1 MSEATGSRKALWDL
15 SYGLYI
21 VTATDGEKHNGQ
33 IVNSAFQVTNTPP
46 QIAVCINKENLT
58 HEYIQKTGKFGMS
71 VLEKETPLLFMGP
84 WGFKSGRVIDKFQ
97 GVNYKIGVTGVK
109 LVTDH
114 SLSIMEA
121 KITSTQDVGTHTIF
135 VGEVINSEVL
145 KDGELLTYEFY
156 QKDKKGKAPKT
167 APTFK

>member
-1 MSEATGSRKALWDL
+1 MIAERKALWDL
-15 SYGLYI
+15 SYGVYI

-33 IVNSAFQVTNTPP
+33 IVNSAVQVTNTPP

-84 WGFKSGRVIDKFQ
+84 WGFKSGRSVDKFQ
-97 GVNYKIGVTGVK
+97 GVKYKVGQTGVR

-114 SLSIMEA
+114 SLSVMEA
-121 KITSTQDVGTHTIF
+121 KVTSTMDVGTHTIF
-135 VGEVINSEVL
+135 VGKIINSEVL

>member
-1 MSEATGSRKALWDL
+1 MIEGRKALWDL

-21 VTATDGEKHNGQ
+21 VTSTDGEKHNGQ

-71 VLEKETPLLFMGP
+71 VLEKDTPMLFMGP
-84 WGFKSGRVIDKFQ
+84 WGFKSGRTVDKFQ
-97 GVNYKIGVTGVK
+97 GVNYKTGGTGVR
-109 LVTDH
+109 LITDH
-114 SLSIMEA
+114 SLSIIEA
-121 KITSTQDVGTHTIF
+121 KVTATQDVGTHTLFI
-135 VGEVINSEVL
+135 GEVINSEVL
-145 KDGELLTYEFY
+145 KDGELLTYEYY
-156 QKDKKGKAPKT
+156 QKEKKGKAPKS

>member
-1 MSEATGSRKALWDL
+1 MSDRKALWDL
-15 SYGLYI
+15 SYGVYI

-71 VLEKETPLLFMGP
+71 VLEKETSLLFMGP
-84 WGFKSGRVIDKFQ
+84 WGFKSGRTVDKFN
-97 GVNYKIGVTGVK
+97 GVNYKVGVTGLR

-121 KITSTQDVGTHTIF
+121 KVTATMDLGTHTIF
-135 VGEVINSEVL
+135 VG
-145 KDGELLTYEFY
+145 
-156 QKDKKGKAPKT
+156 
-167 APTFK
+167 

>member
-1 MSEATGSRKALWDL
+1 MSDRKALWDL
-15 SYGLYI
+15 SYGVYI

-71 VLEKETPLLFMGP
+71 VLEKETSLLFMGP
-84 WGFKSGRVIDKFQ
+84 WGFKSGRTVDKFN
-97 GVNYKIGVTGVK
+97 GVNYKVGVTGLR

-121 KITSTQDVGTHTIF
+121 KVTATMDLGTHTIF
-135 VGEVINSEVL
+135 VGEIVNSEVL
-145 KDGELLTYEFY
+145 KDGDLLTYEFY